1 MNLIPIRKNTVALT
15 TLAMIAALGI
25 VVRVFVHIPL
35 IFGVVDLTPGFLFS
49 LLGGVIGGLPGGILV
64 GSITGL
70 GGAMALTEPPL
81 LPVIGNICLG
91 IGAGYALHFVNS
103 RDIFRY
109 YIMVIVGAPI
119 IGGFIP
125 TFVIS
130 LLYFDPLGIVI
141 AAAIADTIQTLIW
154 VIPALLLEKY
164 IIRPLIGHY
173 IYPETEPLELNDTEG
188 GYS

>member
-1 MNLIPIRKNTVALT
+1 MDLLPIRNNTVALT
-15 TLAMIAALGI
+15 TLVMISALGI

-49 LLGGVIGGLPGGILV
+49 LLGGVIGGIPGGVLV
-64 GSITGL
+64 GAITGL

-81 LPVIGNICLG
+81 LPMLGNICLG
-91 IGAGYALHFVNS
+91 IGAGCAIHPLS
-103 RDIFRY
+103 DRDNLKY
-109 YIMVIVGAPI
+109 YILVILGAPI

-130 LLYFDPLGIVI
+130 LLYFDPITIVF

-154 VIPALLLEKY
+154 VFPALLIEKY

-173 IYPETEPLELNDTEG
+173 IYPPAERLELDIIEG
-188 GYS
+188 NLS

>member
-1 MNLIPIRKNTVALT
+1 MDLIPVRKNTVALT

-64 GSITGL
+64 GAITGL

-81 LPVIGNICLG
+81 LPMIGNICLG
-91 IGAGYALHFVNS
+91 IGAGYALHLV
-103 RDIFRY
+103 RDRDNLKY
-109 YIMVIVGAPI
+109 YLMVIIGAPI

-130 LLYFDPLGIVI
+130 LLYFDPMSII
-141 AAAIADTIQTLIW
+141 MAAAIADTVQTLIW
-154 VIPALLLEKY
+154 VFPALLIERA
-164 IIRPLIGHY
+164 IIRPLIGSY
-173 IYPETEPLELNDTEG
+173 IYPETGPLELDKSEG
-188 GYS
+188 EDV